1 MMKKILFTVIIL
13 LCSVL
18 FFSCTSEIG
27 ISLNKDGS
35 VDVRFEG
42 VSGVAFA
49 TLIRSAAGVEEGDVV
64 FDTREITTELT
75 KNNFSSVNAV
85 SKKGTDLSITM
96 KDLQK
101 KSPLFTSGVASVK
114 DGKLF
119 ATLSADRLLNFY
131 KASDEEVVSFLDMLL
146 APVFNDEILSI
157 DEYLDTIASFYG
169 KEAADEIKASDFKI
183 TLTNADGTSRVFTI
197 PIAKL
202 LTINEVIEM

>member
-64 FDTREITTELT
+64 FDTREITAELT

-85 SKKGTDLSITM
+85 SKKI
-96 KDLQK
+96 
-101 KSPLFTSGVASVK
+101 
-114 DGKLF
+114 
-119 ATLSADRLLNFY
+119 
-131 KASDEEVVSFLDMLL
+131 
-146 APVFNDEILSI
+146 
-157 DEYLDTIASFYG
+157 IASS
-169 KEAADEIKASDFKI
+169 A
-183 TLTNADGTSRVFTI
+183 TS
-197 PIAKL
+197 PH
-202 LTINEVIEM
+202 

>member
-1 MMKKILFTVIIL
+1 MKKLFFSVIVL
-13 LCSVL
+13 VCSVL

-27 ISLNKDGS
+27 ILLNKDGS

-42 VSGVAFA
+42 SSGLAFA
-49 TLIRSAAGVEEGDVV
+49 TLIRTAAGVEEGDVV
-64 FDTREITTELT
+64 FDTREITAELT

-96 KDLQK
+96 KDLQR

-114 DGKLF
+114 NGKLF
-119 ATLSADRLLNFY
+119 AILSADRLLNFY

-146 APVFNDEILSI
+146 APVFNDEVLSI
-157 DEYLDTIASFYG
+157 EEYIDTIASFYG
-169 KEAADEIKASDFKI
+169 NEAAEEINTSNFKI

-202 LTINEVIEM
+202 LTIDEVIEM

>member
-1 MMKKILFTVIIL
+1 MKKSILGVIIL
-13 LCSVL
+13 LCSIL

-42 VSGVAFA
+42 ASGVAFA

-64 FDTREITTELT
+64 FDTHEITAELT
-75 KNNFSSVNAV
+75 KNNFSSVKAV
-85 SKKGTDLSITM
+85 SQNGTDLSITM

-101 KSPLFTSGVASVK
+101 KSPLFTAGVASIK

-146 APVFNDEILSI
+146 APVFNDEVLSVE
-157 DEYLDTIASFYG
+157 EYLDTIASFYG
-169 KEAADEIKASDFKI
+169 NEAADEIKESNFKI
-183 TLTNADGTSRVFTI
+183 TLTNADGTSRVYTI
-197 PIAKL
+197 PITKL

>member
-1 MMKKILFTVIIL
+1 MMKKILFPLIVLI
-13 LCSVL
+13 CSIL

-27 ISLNKDGS
+27 VSLNKDGS

-75 KNNFSSVNAV
+75 KNNFSSVNVV

-101 KSPLFTSGVASVK
+101 KSPLFTSGVASVNE
-114 DGKLF
+114 GKLF

-131 KASDEEVVSFLDMLL
+131 NASDEEVVSFLDMLL
-146 APVFNDEILSI
+146 APVFNDEVLSI
-157 DEYLDTIASFYG
+157 DDYLDTIASFYG
-169 KEAADEIKASDFKI
+169 KEAADEINASNFKI

>member
-1 MMKKILFTVIIL
+1 MKKILFSVVIL
-13 LCSVL
+13 LSSVF
-18 FFSCTSEIG
+18 FFSCTSEID

-42 VSGVAFA
+42 SSGVAFA
-49 TLIRSAAGVEEGDVV
+49 ALIRSAAGVEEGDVV
-64 FDTREITTELT
+64 FDTREITAELT

-96 KDLQK
+96 KDLQR
-101 KSPLFTSGVASVK
+101 KSPLFTSGVATVK

-119 ATLSADRLLNFY
+119 ASLSADRLLNFY

-146 APVFNDEILSI
+146 APVFNDEVLSI
-157 DEYLDTIASFYG
+157 EEYLDTIASFYG
-169 KEAADEIKASDFKI
+169 NEAAEEIKTSDFKI